1 VESAQGLQGLL
12 LPSLGQVLADT
23 SNLEVARLLA
33 RYHAGVLFGDDSD
46 LPSFALLRAMLVH
59 GIPMPVRQALA
70 RGPAGSTSR
79 R

>member
-12 LPSLGQVLADT
+12 LPSLGRVPADT
-23 SNLEVARLLA
+23 PNLEVATLLPT
-33 RYHAGVLFGDDSD
+33 YHAGVLFGDDLD

-70 RGPAGSTSR
+70 RGLAGSTSR